1 MKKKLGLLFV
11 AGLVALLL
19 VSIYVLGF
27 ATVGWKGG
35 TERVYGTKDA
45 RLNFTYCVAQ
55 DTAKTKQCPVAV
67 HYPADLMAFVT
78 VEACTSAVF
87 DLHYYTH
94 MNTQVCITDRDADS
108 GSVNLALETSLNGS
122 IWTLAD
128 TLIGSAADGTDSSLY
143 FKDWTFPVGVVYGR
157 IIYRSE
163 CAAGCSSSV
172 NQVIHCF
179 TQY

>member
-35 TERVYGTKDA
+35 TERVYGTRSDK
-45 RLNFTYCVAQ
+45 LNYTYCVAQ
-55 DTAKTKQCPVAV
+55 DTAKTLRNPSVAD
-67 HYPADLMAFVT
+67 YPADLIALVQ
-78 VEACTSAVF
+78 VEACTTATF

-94 MNTQVCITDRDADS
+94 MNSQVCITDRNADT
-108 GSVNLALETSLNGS
+108 GHVNVALETSLNGS
-122 IWTLAD
+122 IWSLAD
-128 TLIGSAADGTDSSLY
+128 TLNGSATDSTIY
-143 FKDWTFPVGVVYGR
+143 VKDWTFPVGSVYGR
-157 IIYRSE
+157 IIYRSQ
-163 CAAGCSSSV
+163 CAAACSSSV
-172 NQVIHCF
+172 NQAVHCW